1 MLYKN
6 KVRMKAVAKKQTAF
20 RFDSDL
26 LEKLKSAAVREH
38 RSLNNYVESLLMELV
53 YNTPNDETKAA
64 IEEARL
70 GEGLKSV
77 DTSNLENFLNS
88 CSE

>member
-1 MLYKN
+1 
-6 KVRMKAVAKKQTAF
+6 MKAIAKKQTAF

-26 LEKLKSAAVREH
+26 LDKLKSAAVREH
-38 RSLNNYVESLLMELV
+38 RSLNNYVESLLMDLV
-53 YNTPNDETKAA
+53 YNMPNEETKAA

-70 GEGLKSV
+70 EKELKSV